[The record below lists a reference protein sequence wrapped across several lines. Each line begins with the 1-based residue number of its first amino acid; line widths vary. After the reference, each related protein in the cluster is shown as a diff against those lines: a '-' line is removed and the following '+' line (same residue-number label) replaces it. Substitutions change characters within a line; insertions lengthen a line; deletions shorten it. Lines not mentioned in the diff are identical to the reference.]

1 MRYYTVKEAAE
12 RLGVSERYVY
22 NAIHRPEG
30 RGRLNAIVRRGYSKG
45 FRISEEE
52 VERWFREEWEVVA

>member
-1 MRYYTVKEAAE
+1 MRWLTVKEAAE
-12 RLGVSERYVY
+12 ALGVSERFVY
-22 NAIHRPEG
+22 SAIHRPEG
-30 RGRLNAIVRRGYSKG
+30 RGKLNAIVRRGYSKG